1 MCLVYQLIAILFS
14 VPAHSYSLRIGSK
27 LLFCVFRQKT
37 LLIQSLSQGKSYQ
50 LRVSAGNLYGYGLPA
65 LPVAVAIEESVVQ
78 KSSAHDLSS
87 APRGRKVKID
97 DYDKLCKL
105 FEIPEP
111 IISFSDKMRRSIVYV
126 ISKISKISNSL
137 EIITCNYLRTVWHR
151 L

>member
-1 MCLVYQLIAILFS
+1 LCYF
-14 VPAHSYSLRIGSK
+14 
-27 LLFCVFRQKT
+27 FRQKT

-50 LRVSAGNLYGYGLPA
+50 LRVSAGNLYGYGLPS
-65 LPVAVAIEESVVQ
+65 LPVAVAIEESIVQ

-111 IISFSDKMRRSIVYV
+111 IISFSDEMRRSIVYV
-126 ISKISKISNSL
+126 ISNGL
-137 EIITCNYLRTVWHR
+137 EIIICNYLEVLLKTVWHR